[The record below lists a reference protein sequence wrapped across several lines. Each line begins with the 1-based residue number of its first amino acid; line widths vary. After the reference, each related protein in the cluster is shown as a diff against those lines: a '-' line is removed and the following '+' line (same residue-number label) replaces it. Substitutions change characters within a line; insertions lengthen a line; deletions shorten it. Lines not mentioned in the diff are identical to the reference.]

1 MVEAII
7 AFSKKQNIKTVAE
20 FVENEKIFKIVC
32 DLGID
37 YSQGYYFGKP
47 DILEKME

>member
-20 FVENEKIFKIVC
+20 FVENETIFNIVC
-32 DLGID
+32 SMGN
-37 YSQGYYFGKP
+37 
-47 DILEKME
+47 